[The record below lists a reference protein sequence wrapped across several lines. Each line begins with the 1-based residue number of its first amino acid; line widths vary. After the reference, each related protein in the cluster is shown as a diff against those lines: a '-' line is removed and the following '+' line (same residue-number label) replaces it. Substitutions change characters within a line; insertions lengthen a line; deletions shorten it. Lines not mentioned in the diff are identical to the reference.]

1 MMAGE
6 REARRSAPSVQPG
19 GRAPAPGALAL
30 VQAFIN
36 THYDLEVEHGAELLG
51 TPDALASWLARR
63 GLTPAPVAAGEGDL
77 RRALAAREALR
88 ALAATN
94 GAGGAGGAGGATAR
108 RDAATALDR
117 AARGAPVEI
126 GFGTDGPHFTSGD
139 GGVSGAIGVL
149 MAITARA
156 MLDGSWSRLK
166 VCPGDDCGWAFYDHS
181 RNQAGRWCSM
191 SVCGGRAK
199 ARAHYRR
206 RRPGAE

>member
-6 REARRSAPSVQPG
+6 RAARGPAPSVQPG
-19 GRAPAPGALAL
+19 GRDPAPGELAV

-36 THYDLEVEHGAELLG
+36 THYDLEVDHGAEILG
-51 TPDALASWLARR
+51 TPEALAAWLAAR
-63 GLTPAPVAAGEGDL
+63 GLAATPVDAGATDL

-88 ALAATN
+88 ALARSN
-94 GAGGAGGAGGATAR
+94 GAGPAGAGPVVDRDSVR
-108 RDAATALDR
+108 RLDR

-126 GFGTDGPHFTSGD
+126 GFGTGGPYFISG
-139 GGVSGAIGVL
+139 GAGVSGALGVL

-156 MLDGSWSRLK
+156 MIDGSWTRLK
-166 VCPGDDCGWAFYDHS
+166 VCPGDHCGWAFYDHS

-206 RRPGAE
+206 RRPGAD